1 MAQNVVIR
9 ERPMWER
16 SATLTDVALFEF
28 TCVEC
33 GPFLRVPLEDI
44 RTHRAGAPL
53 SCPTCGGPISIDVVH
68 ELADNE
74 ASADR

>member
-1 MAQNVVIR
+1 MNRETWVWECSGNLSVVAR
-9 ERPMWER
+9 
-16 SATLTDVALFEF
+16 FEF

-44 RTHRAGAPL
+44 RTHRTGAPL

-68 ELADNE
+68 ELADDQ